1 MSTVKITDL
10 PKITLD
16 ANTSNSIF
24 VMVDITSDTT
34 NMVTGTQIANNLYLN
49 NTLNVGA
56 NPVLLHDVSAQFS
69 GNNADYLQIN
79 NQNFASSGS
88 VDYIGT
94 ADIGS
99 DANNYIDFGINN
111 STYSDPL
118 YSSSKA
124 LDGYLYV
131 HGSTDQSY
139 TGNLVLGTSSSHAN
153 VVLIAGG
160 TTSSNV
166 VGRISSSVFD
176 LLKDVR
182 VTGNTSVTG
191 SYVFNDGTIQS
202 TSANTTI
209 NSANTW
215 LQANDLTTLTTAK
228 SYTDAANTWLQANT
242 GAGIIAANTS
252 LKSYVDN
259 TVAASL
265 QSQITSNVN
274 VLNASVSSAYSR
286 ANTSANSFVGT
297 TGSATPASGVVTLTS
312 GNGVTTVGSGS
323 TITINTAQDIRT
335 TASPA
340 FNALTLANA
349 LPLASG
355 GTGVT
360 TSTGS
365 GSVVLSTSPTL
376 VTPILGTPTSGTLT
390 NCTGYTYANLSGT
403 TPTWNQNT
411 TGTASNITGT
421 LAVSQGGSG
430 ATATTGSGN
439 NVLSTSP
446 TLVTPNLGT
455 PTTLV
460 GTNIT
465 GTAASLTVG
474 NATTASNL
482 NGTWAQMPAGTV
494 TNFFQASA
502 PTGWTQNTS
511 YSNHMMRIVSG
522 AGGGSGGTMSPILNN
537 VVPSHTHGFS
547 TGGASANHVHYDAG
561 HSHSF
566 NIYNAGVYGSGPGAN
581 VARWGINSSTD
592 TGYASIGY
600 MSNDHSHS
608 GSTDN
613 GSSQTNW
620 TPQYIDNI
628 LCSKN

>member
-24 VMVDITSDTT
+24 VMVDVTSDTT

-215 LQANDLTTLTTAK
+215 LQAN
-228 SYTDAANTWLQANT
+228 T
-242 GAGIIAANTS
+242 GAGIIAANTWLQANYLS
-252 LKSYVDN
+252 N
-259 TVAASL
+259 TSGALFNGVL
-265 QSQITSNVN
+265 NVGDKLNVN
-274 VLNASVSSAYSR
+274 GSVIFANTNFTPTQAALTIAACPIGNIQPPSNDGYMLHISGKQDVSSRIVFDSFGANTYAVIAGRTARGTPVAPQAVLNGDILMRLSGNGYGTTKYSTLGSGRIDIVASENFTDNSRATQIQFFTTVSGTNNQTQIASFNGSSAIFTGVINPQKGFIYTPNVVSGIVNTLSIDV
-286 ANTSANSFVGT
+286 ANTSLIKYSVNATATIALTNYYPGKVVEIWVTNTDTGGGSNHTITHGCLANNSTVGASSF
-297 TGSATPASGVVTLTS
+297 TLTS
-312 GNGVTTVGSGS
+312 QHSAYLRYFSIGTDNA
-323 TITINTAQDIRT
+323 NT
-335 TASPA
+335 
-340 FNALTLANA
+340 F
-349 LPLASG
+349 
-355 GTGVT
+355 
-360 TSTGS
+360 
-365 GSVVLSTSPTL
+365 
-376 VTPILGTPTSGTLT
+376 
-390 NCTGYTYANLSGT
+390 
-403 TPTWNQNT
+403 
-411 TGTASNITGT
+411 
-421 LAVSQGGSG
+421 VS
-430 ATATTGSGN
+430 
-439 NVLSTSP
+439 
-446 TLVTPNLGT
+446 
-455 PTTLV
+455 
-460 GTNIT
+460 I
-465 GTAASLTVG
+465 
-474 NATTASNL
+474 
-482 NGTWAQMPAGTV
+482 
-494 TNFFQASA
+494 
-502 PTGWTQNTS
+502 S
-511 YSNHMMRIVSG
+511 YS
-522 AGGGSGGTMSPILNN
+522 
-537 VVPSHTHGFS
+537 
-547 TGGASANHVHYDAG
+547 
-561 HSHSF
+561 
-566 NIYNAGVYGSGPGAN
+566 
-581 VARWGINSSTD
+581 
-592 TGYASIGY
+592 
-600 MSNDHSHS
+600 
-608 GSTDN
+608 
-613 GSSQTNW
+613 
-620 TPQYIDNI
+620 
-628 LCSKN
+628 